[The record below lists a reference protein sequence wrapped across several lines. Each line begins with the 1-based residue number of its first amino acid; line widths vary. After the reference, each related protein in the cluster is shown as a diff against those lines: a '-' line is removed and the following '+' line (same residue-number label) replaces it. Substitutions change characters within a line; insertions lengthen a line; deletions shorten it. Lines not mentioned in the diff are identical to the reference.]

1 MIADLNEDGRV
12 LLEWNFFRI
21 CFGWFCDP
29 IVEGS
34 RYEIFA
40 KYPGENDFVRIE
52 RLGKDELTYLLAN
65 VAHGKPYEF
74 YVAAHRAGQV
84 TTSNT
89 VMIVPTAFPEYETI
103 MKIENG
109 DGIFFPKV
117 NIQGE
122 KVAYISNFRWNENGQ
137 DYMTLSLFIKNLVT
151 GESEMIRKSCYHPQW
166 SVDGKKVVYG
176 TTAGLERI
184 APGYTPIHLEIY
196 DLESKESKLVNAGL
210 HHHNFPNF
218 TMDNQSLVFLS
229 DSLDR
234 RSMGL
239 WRLNSEGAS
248 EVLWPNFQLPD
259 QAVGLPL
266 FTGVNASYLSDW
278 VAVDNLRTVNNMP
291 VYNIYGFEIEGDI
304 QEKEIIVSQWN
315 DMAPSFSPFDENML
329 AFVSNRSGRYQVWA
343 IDLVTGVLRQ
353 LSFFKNDFYLDFLN
367 NPLSWVD
374 QGRGVAVAGV
384 NNESIQKLVKAPF
397 PN

>member
-1 MIADLNEDGRV
+1 
-12 LLEWNFFRI
+12 
-21 CFGWFCDP
+21 
-29 IVEGS
+29 
-34 RYEIFA
+34 
-40 KYPGENDFVRIE
+40 
-52 RLGKDELTYLLAN
+52 LGKDELTFLLPNA
-65 VAHGKPYEF
+65 AHGKPYEF
-74 YVAAHRAGQV
+74 YVTAHRAGQI

-109 DGIFFPKV
+109 AGLFFPKV
-117 NIQGE
+117 NIQGD
-122 KVAYISNFRWNENGQ
+122 KVAYISNFRWNEDGK
-137 DYMTLSLFIKNLVT
+137 DFMTLSLFIKDLIT
-151 GESEMIRKSCYHPQW
+151 GEFEMIRKSCYYPQW

-229 DSLDR
+229 DSLER
-234 RSMGL
+234 CSMGL

-248 EVLWPNFQLPD
+248 EVLLPNFQLPD

-291 VYNIYGFEIEGDI
+291 IYNIYGFEIEGDI

-343 IDLVTGVLRQ
+343 IDLVTGGLRQ

-384 NNESIQKLVKAPF
+384 NNESIQKLVIAPF